1 MSFTS
6 KVKNELL
13 KQVMSETEKV
23 AFLSGFM
30 RNNASLENDTF
41 VLDSENKELIIFL
54 EELLASLGDIRYE
67 LNITSGNNFTKKE
80 LYILTITSKVS
91 YLDDLI
97 AFSSDTV
104 PSYIVDGEGESKA
117 YLRGV
122 FISSGSMND
131 PKSANYHMELLIN
144 NDKEAVFVQKLLN
157 QFNLNAKLLR
167 RDKGFMIYLKEAE
180 KISDLLKILGA
191 TTSVL
196 YYENVR
202 AYHDQKNL
210 ANRLNNCEQA
220 NMDRVISTAMDQLYY
235 IDILKENLAVEL
247 LNDKEKEALV
257 YREKYKEASLK
268 ELSEIISLETG
279 HKITKSGLNH
289 RFRKIKE
296 LALKIEQQ
304 QR

>member
-41 VLDSENKELIIFL
+41 VLDSENKELINFL

-97 AFSSDTV
+97 AFSIDTV

-117 YLRGV
+117 YLR
-122 FISSGSMND
+122 D

-304 QR
+304 QK